1 MIAIKIVVTSAMVLG
16 LSWLSERVSPRV
28 AGVFAGFP
36 LGIAVSLFFIGVE
49 QGPQFGAVAATST
62 IGGLGASLIFC
73 AAYWQFSDRIG
84 RWSVILTSIL
94 SLAVFLVAAAL
105 IGLLP
110 QNRWLLL
117 AVTLVLTGAAIF
129 SFRRIADADADAD
142 GGSGKKVVITPFILV
157 MRAGVATAIVL
168 AITGAAS
175 AIGEEW
181 SGLLSGFPITLYPVL
196 LIVHVTY
203 SKREVHGII
212 KNFPFGIGS
221 LILFALVSSLV
232 VVPLGVYWGTLVAV
246 AVAAVYLACVAVVI
260 WKVRASRL
268 KTDTKMAT

>member
-1 MIAIKIVVTSAMVLG
+1 MLMIAIKIVVTSAMVLG

-84 RWSVILTSIL
+84 QWSVVLTSVL
-94 SLAVFLVAAAL
+94 SLAVFLIAAAL
-105 IGLLP
+105 IGQLP

-117 AVTLVLTGAAIF
+117 AVTLVLTGAAILV
-129 SFRRIADADADAD
+129 FRRIADADPD
-142 GGSGKKVVITPFILV
+142 GGSGKKVVITPFILL
-157 MRAGVATAIVL
+157 MRAGVATVIVL
-168 AITGAAS
+168 AITGTAS
-175 AIGEEW
+175 LIGEEW

-246 AVAAVYLACVAVVI
+246 AVAAVYLACVTVVI
-260 WKVRASRL
+260 WKVRSSRL
-268 KTDTKMAT
+268 KADTKMAT